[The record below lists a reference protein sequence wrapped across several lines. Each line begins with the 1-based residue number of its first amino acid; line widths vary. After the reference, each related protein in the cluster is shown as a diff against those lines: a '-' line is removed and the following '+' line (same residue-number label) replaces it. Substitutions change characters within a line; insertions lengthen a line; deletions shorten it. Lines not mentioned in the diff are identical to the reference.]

1 MANHP
6 LAGIP
11 LFEDLSEEELG
22 ELEALLSPRA
32 FPDRRPIFWLG
43 DHGDEFFLVRKGHVD
58 ISCQDEA
65 GKDVLLTTLGPG
77 HFFGE
82 ISLLDGGPR
91 TASAF
96 THGPV
101 VLSCLSREQFL
112 KFLHAHPEAAIH
124 MLTVLGRRLR
134 ETNEMVR
141 GIRNVNDAV
150 DRQRTRWQ
158 VMAER
163 IATFTATQWFVGLN
177 LAFFLLWV
185 GLNLAL
191 RHWKKDFDGTHFD
204 LLSLIITAEAFF
216 ITLFVLISQ
225 NQQNERDR
233 IRADL
238 EYHVN
243 IKAHQEV
250 MQLQQKVDRLADAIK
265 KGDGA

>member
-11 LFEDLSEEELG
+11 LFEDLSQEELG
-22 ELEALLSPRA
+22 ELEALLTPRA
-32 FPDRRPIFWLG
+32 LLDRQPIFWLG
-43 DHGDEFFLVRKGHVD
+43 DHGDEFFLVRTGNVD
-58 ISCQDEA
+58 ISCPDET
-65 GKDVLLTTLGPG
+65 GKDVLLATLGPG

-96 THGPV
+96 TRGPV
-101 VLSCLSREQFL
+101 MLSCLTREHFL
-112 KFLHAHPEAAIH
+112 NFLHAHPEAAVH

-141 GIRNVNDAV
+141 GIRNVNEAV
-150 DRQRTRWQ
+150 DRLRTRWQ
-158 VMAER
+158 VMAEH
-163 IATFTATQWFVGLN
+163 IATFTATQWFIGLN
-177 LAFFLLWV
+177 LVFFLAWV
-185 GLNLAL
+185 GSNLLL

-238 EYHVN
+238 EYQVN

-250 MQLQQKVDRLADAIK
+250 IQLQQKVDRLADTIK
-265 KGDGA
+265 KGSGA

>member
-1 MANHP
+1 MAKHP

-43 DHGDEFFLVRKGHVD
+43 DHGDEFFLVRTGLVD
-58 ISCQDEA
+58 ISCPDES
-65 GKDVLLTTLGPG
+65 GKEVVLATLGPG

-82 ISLLDGGPR
+82 ISLLDGGTR

-101 VLSCLSREQFL
+101 VLSCLTREHFL
-112 KFLHAHPEAAIH
+112 DFLHAHPEAAIH

-158 VMAER
+158 IMAEHIAR
-163 IATFTATQWFVGLN
+163 ITATQWFVGLN
-177 LAFFLLWV
+177 LLFFVAWV
-185 GLNLAL
+185 GLNLL
-191 RHWKKDFDGTHFD
+191 LHRWNRDFDGAPFN
-204 LLSLIITAEAFF
+204 LLGLIITAEAFF

-225 NQQNERDR
+225 NQQSERDR

-238 EYHVN
+238 EYQVN

-250 MQLQQKVDRLADAIK
+250 IQLQQKVDRLADAIK
-265 KGDGA
+265 NGEGS